1 MKRSLIVRMMEIWE
15 VGSNERYVIMY
26 VSLHIFVLLLSPMN
40 FYWSIDLCA
49 SLLTNL
55 LWWSFE
61 LLIAESHLCTGNLLE
76 YFKDTVFYHRNIW
89 CIKWGCCT
97 LFWDVSEIT
106 YARSFHQ
113 YEIHV
118 PVSLYQI
125 LRSLW
130 IKINPYN
137 EYWIECL
144 FVYNIN
150 GKYSTW
156 NLLSFVDSHK

>member
-1 MKRSLIVRMMEIWE
+1 MMEFWE
-15 VGSNERYVIMY
+15 VGSNERYVIVY

-40 FYWSIDLCA
+40 FYWSIDLYA
-49 SLLTNL
+49 SLLTNM
-55 LWWSFE
+55 LWWKSFA
-61 LLIAESHLCTGNLLE
+61 LLIAESYLCNLLNIL
-76 YFKDTVFYHRNIW
+76 KALCFYHRNIW
-89 CIKWGCCT
+89 CIKRGCYT
-97 LFWDVSEIT
+97 LFWDVSEMS

-113 YEIHV
+113 YEIHI

-137 EYWIECL
+137 WIECL

-150 GKYSTW
+150 EKYLLC
-156 NLLSFVDSHK
+156 NLFSFVDSHK